1 MFRRAQKNKKGFTLI
16 ELIVVVAILAILA
29 AIAVP
34 MLIGYADQA
43 EEAKLLAN
51 AKMIAQAINTAN
63 ALEAATIVG
72 GEGTTLDQAKAKTG
86 ELWPGGMTESEE
98 TQAFS
103 LISWSSSSAYVA
115 R

>member
-1 MFRRAQKNKKGFTLI
+1 MNDKGFTLI

-72 GEGTTLDQAKAKTG
+72 GEGTTLAQAKDKTG
-86 ELWPGGMTESEE
+86 ELWPGGMTEAEE
-98 TQAFS
+98 TLAFS
-103 LISWSSSSAYVA
+103 QLSWSGSSAYVA